1 MNYKFYNFLFKT
13 NKCNKK
19 KIVPTIK
26 NTVIKHELSII
37 LFSNFKGIITQF
49 KTKVKKQ
56 GNIVIITFHIFFG
69 K

>member
-1 MNYKFYNFLFKT
+1 MNYEFYNFLFKT
-13 NKCNKK
+13 NKCNNK

-26 NTVIKHELSII
+26 KTVIKHELSVI

-49 KTKVKKQ
+49 DTKVKKQ
-56 GNIVIITFHIFFG
+56 GNSVIITFHIFFG